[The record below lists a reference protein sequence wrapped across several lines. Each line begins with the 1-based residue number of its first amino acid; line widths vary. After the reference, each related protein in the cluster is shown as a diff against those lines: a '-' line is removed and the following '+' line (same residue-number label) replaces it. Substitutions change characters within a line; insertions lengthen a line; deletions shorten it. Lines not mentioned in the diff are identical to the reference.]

1 MSANDSANTKPQ
13 PEKKPQP
20 STTEKYF
27 DMPVAEWPR
36 RARFF
41 SAFAYRVVLG
51 FGKLYWRWSVSGKLP
66 FCKNGRPA
74 GELGRV
80 FICNHASMFD
90 PAFLVAYAG
99 VSGEHMRPL
108 YKSELDENKFVS
120 WFFARV
126 GAIPLKRG
134 TADTKAIKRAIAAL
148 KRGENVL
155 IFPEGTRIWDPEARP
170 EVFGGFSLIALM
182 SGADVVP
189 VAIDGTERINPNKR
203 YKLPRPSRVRV
214 LFGEPMRLADMPGE
228 GRKEKAAALET
239 QGMER
244 VYAMRGELRSQISK

>member
-20 STTEKYF
+20 SSTEKYF
-27 DMPVAEWPR
+27 DMPIAEWPR
-36 RARFF
+36 SARFF

-99 VSGEHMRPL
+99 VSG
-108 YKSELDENKFVS
+108 
-120 WFFARV
+120 
-126 GAIPLKRG
+126 
-134 TADTKAIKRAIAAL
+134 
-148 KRGENVL
+148 
-155 IFPEGTRIWDPEARP
+155 
-170 EVFGGFSLIALM
+170 
-182 SGADVVP
+182 
-189 VAIDGTERINPNKR
+189 
-203 YKLPRPSRVRV
+203 
-214 LFGEPMRLADMPGE
+214 
-228 GRKEKAAALET
+228 
-239 QGMER
+239 
-244 VYAMRGELRSQISK
+244 

>member
-27 DMPVAEWPR
+27 DMPIAEWPR

-66 FCKNGRPA
+66 FCKNGRPT

-108 YKSELDENKFVS
+108 YKS
-120 WFFARV
+120 
-126 GAIPLKRG
+126 
-134 TADTKAIKRAIAAL
+134 
-148 KRGENVL
+148 
-155 IFPEGTRIWDPEARP
+155 
-170 EVFGGFSLIALM
+170 
-182 SGADVVP
+182 
-189 VAIDGTERINPNKR
+189 
-203 YKLPRPSRVRV
+203 
-214 LFGEPMRLADMPGE
+214 
-228 GRKEKAAALET
+228 
-239 QGMER
+239 
-244 VYAMRGELRSQISK
+244 

>member
-1 MSANDSANTKPQ
+1 M
-13 PEKKPQP
+13 
-20 STTEKYF
+20 
-27 DMPVAEWPR
+27 
-36 RARFF
+36 
-41 SAFAYRVVLG
+41 
-51 FGKLYWRWSVSGKLP
+51 
-66 FCKNGRPA
+66 
-74 GELGRV
+74 
-80 FICNHASMFD
+80 
-90 PAFLVAYAG
+90 
-99 VSGEHMRPL
+99 
-108 YKSELDENKFVS
+108 
-120 WFFARV
+120 

-170 EVFGGFSLIALM
+170 EFFGGFSLIALM

-228 GRKEKAAALET
+228 GRKEKAAALEA

-244 VYAMRGELRSQISK
+244 VYAMRSELRSQISK